1 MVSSMKRKRQN
12 SGSRPPKTK
21 AAAPDISHFTAIEE
35 QFFSAAGATAEYEP
49 TDSFADLDEGYQ
61 RRPGLLRRLFSRAA

>member
-1 MVSSMKRKRQN
+1 MKRKRQN

-21 AAAPDISHFTAIEE
+21 AVEPTVSHFTPVEE
-35 QFFSAAGATAEYEP
+35 QFFSAAGSTAEYEP

-61 RRPGLLRRLFSRAA
+61 PRPGLLRRLFARAA